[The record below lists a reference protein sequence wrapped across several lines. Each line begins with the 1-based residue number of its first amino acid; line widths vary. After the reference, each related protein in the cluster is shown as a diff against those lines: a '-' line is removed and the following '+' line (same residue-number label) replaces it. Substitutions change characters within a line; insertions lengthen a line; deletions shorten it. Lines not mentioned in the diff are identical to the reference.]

1 LKNSSENDLDP
12 DKIYKFIISAAKIT
26 MSSPY
31 SAGAKALLLM
41 FKDAKLLSDDF
52 IIENVKG
59 SKSSKSN
66 SQENSGKKVNQK
78 QMVDDDSY
86 NFSLDSISLSIS
98 KDILPDDLEFGKG
111 QLDLF
116 VEHIK
121 KKISPHQEEE

>member
-1 LKNSSENDLDP
+1 
-12 DKIYKFIISAAKIT
+12 